1 MTPKNARAAMIFAGL
16 GFLALAAT
24 LALTALEDN
33 IVFFRAPS
41 ELAEK
46 PIAAGVALRV
56 GGLVS
61 EGSVQRDG
69 LNVRFQITDLAH
81 QVDVRFTGMLPDLF
95 REGQGVVAEG
105 RFNASGIFMADTV
118 LAKHDETYMPPE
130 VADALKASGRWQ
142 ADATHP
148 GTDYPDA
155 TDRKTGAEVK

>member
-1 MTPKNARAAMIFAGL
+1 MSPKNARAAAILAGL

-46 PIAAGVALRV
+46 PMAAGVALRV

-69 LNVRFQITDLAH
+69 LDVRFQITDLAH

-105 RFNASGIFMADTV
+105 RFNASGIFLADTV